1 MLSNYTDLDE
11 KTREIKK
18 KLDTCAE
25 MLGGIEPGEK
35 RKYENPQYRLW
46 SSNIKDLEEFTVRL
60 EEWLSHPLVAEAKRY
75 LSDLRKWSET
85 SEKVSLEETERDWR
99 FLSDNVEEIKEI
111 HKQIGDIGY
120 ESIVKK
126 TSTWVLVRIIAKDIE
141 PAKNWATNANRFAN
155 RLRQIEDKKRES
167 KLADEVKKDTVK
179 ELLKKISS
187 FDKDNKEAIEEYQEL
202 IDKAENIVKNKPAE
216 IEEKAILKTYGA
228 GKGVESSLPTIGV
241 EIERIRTFLINLE
254 WLKESTSFKDFNK
267 LWTEKQTA
275 IKKNDLESIAEALE
289 SIRQRA
295 NQLNQNYKRLI
306 MTDLARIER
315 MSKSSQED
323 NLKREV
329 ISLKEREQ
337 GIDWTKPNLSLV
349 SEVASQIA
357 KLREQFQKELRRRL
371 QNEDAIL
378 MIEEPEIIQDLGKKK
393 GWDFERFIR
402 ALEVILRSGLIEI
415 RAVEEK

>member
-415 RAVEEK
+415 SAVEEK

>member
-275 IKKNDLESIAEALE
+275 IKKNALESIAEALE

-415 RAVEEK
+415 SAVEEK